1 MKIQGPLFLILC
13 GSGSQVKLVD
23 ESVGEE
29 SENVQKHGGLKGHIS
44 QEVSFK

>member
-29 SENVQKHGGLKGHIS
+29 SENVQKHEGAQRAYQSG
-44 QEVSFK
+44 SFF